1 MLIGGRLMIHKL
13 STMISSQLVKHKII
27 SEELEEIYIYGVEIT
42 ISSIIG
48 FIISAVIGLL
58 FNAFIQTM
66 IYYAVFVILR
76 SMTGG
81 YHASSY
87 FKCNFIFSLITIF
100 VIVFSK
106 AASEVHTTVGTL
118 TMLFLSAAAIFI
130 WLAPIE
136 NPNKPIEK
144 KKKTYLKMAAVITS
158 VFLYVMSILLY
169 INQYTYHASIIIITI
184 FAVSMLCMLTVIRK
198 GGRYDEKD

>member
-27 SEELEEIYIYGVEIT
+27 SEELEGIYIYGVEIT

-48 FIISAVIGLL
+48 FIITAVIGLL

-106 AASEVHTTVGTL
+106 AASEVHTTIGTL

-144 KKKTYLKMAAVITS
+144 KKRPYLKMAAVITS
-158 VFLYVMSILLY
+158 VFLYVVSILLY

-198 GGRYDEKD
+198 GGRDDEKD